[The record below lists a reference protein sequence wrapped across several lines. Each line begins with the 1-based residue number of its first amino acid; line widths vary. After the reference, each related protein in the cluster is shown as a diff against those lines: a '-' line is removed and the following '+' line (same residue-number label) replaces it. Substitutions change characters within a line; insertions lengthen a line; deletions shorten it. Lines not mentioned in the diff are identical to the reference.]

1 MQKGIMYDLSRIR
14 HQAVALLSA
23 APNLVCDGCFVFTTK
38 IFCLVDHNELYLG
51 NMSRRVKRM
60 MILVEIVERYLGEQ
74 QRELVPCNCTTNLE
88 LIQTLEILRPRSRGK
103 EGPDVLGVTSPRMC
117 CKSHEVGGQ
126 ASPTVT
132 NSPAIPNTEDYNTDY
147 HTSTS
152 GS

>member
-1 MQKGIMYDLSRIR
+1 M
-14 HQAVALLSA
+14 
-23 APNLVCDGCFVFTTK
+23 
-38 IFCLVDHNELYLG
+38 
-51 NMSRRVKRM
+51 
-60 MILVEIVERYLGEQ
+60 VEIGERYLGEQ

-88 LIQTLEILRPRSRGK
+88 LIQALEIFRPRSRGK

-126 ASPTVT
+126 APPTAT
-132 NSPAIPNTEDYNTDY
+132 NSPAVPNTKDYNTDY

>member
-1 MQKGIMYDLSRIR
+1 
-14 HQAVALLSA
+14 
-23 APNLVCDGCFVFTTK
+23 
-38 IFCLVDHNELYLG
+38 
-51 NMSRRVKRM
+51 M

-117 CKSHEVGGQ
+117 CKSHEVGGPSVSHSDQ
-126 ASPTVT
+126 QPS
-132 NSPAIPNTEDYNTDY
+132 NSKHRGLQNRLP
-147 HTSTS
+147 TSTS